1 MRKMKVKITK
11 NTWYKII
18 IAVAIFWLADFIL
31 HLTGVGESNYYYTL
45 KLVNS
50 FFLAFIWFSVFDS
63 KIAYKRIIYSFV
75 SGTWISF
82 TYLISS
88 YSGLV
93 QFFGIYALSS
103 PPPFVI
109 FGIFLH
115 PFFWWIYH
123 SLVFWI
129 GIEVAKKL
137 IKNK

>member
-1 MRKMKVKITK
+1 MKVKITK

-31 HLTGVGESNYYYTL
+31 HFTGVGESNYYYTL

-93 QFFGIYALSS
+93 QFFGIEAGYG

-109 FGIFLH
+109 FGIFFS
-115 PFFWWIYH
+115 PFLWWIYH
-123 SLVFWI
+123 SLVFWM
-129 GIEVAKKL
+129 GIEAARKL